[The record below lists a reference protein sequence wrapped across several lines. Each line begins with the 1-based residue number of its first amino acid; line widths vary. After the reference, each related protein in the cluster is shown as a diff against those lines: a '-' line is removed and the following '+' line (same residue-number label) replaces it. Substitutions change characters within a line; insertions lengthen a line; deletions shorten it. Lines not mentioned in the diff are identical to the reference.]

1 MARDRVRPQPPIQ
14 PFLQS
19 RYIYDNVRAFMK
31 RAVDPPYPSL
41 ILSTDTSWLRHNDNL
56 FLAYTSLIR
65 DVENDILEDDDKA
78 GNSIQC
84 DENWFESMNQAH
96 YALIEKS
103 DNALKSWS
111 LAQSMG
117 RKFNQTH
124 LKKI

>member
-1 MARDRVRPQPPIQ
+1 MVKA
-14 PFLQS
+14 
-19 RYIYDNVRAFMK
+19 Y
-31 RAVDPPYPSL
+31 
-41 ILSTDTSWLRHNDNL
+41 DNL

-96 YALIEKS
+96 YALIQKS

-124 LKKI
+124 LKKIYPPTFKGNIVEYPDFLRKWKTQVGRAGWEAD